1 MNKKKVLFLGSSHTF
16 NVGLHTFR
24 YMDYDLLR
32 KQCQRPYEP
41 NMNLADYK
49 FIYNNRWTKI
59 VSDYLNCVEINVA
72 EAGGSP
78 AYSLEKL
85 LKLEE
90 SGELENIEYIFFEFF
105 SIYRLDDRYFKAENY
120 NDLPRTPG
128 EIEQFLK
135 NPNNDKTLKIKI
147 EKWLIEFDPYEF
159 MGEVLDKLHETIQRL
174 NNKKFIILLWAN
186 TENVLNNFDFDEN
199 ERFKWITD
207 YTPKFPTID
216 NKNNDSVHNWLYEN
230 KWTIEQDHPFWGED
244 LTSDLHPSLTGSK
257 KLAECLIHYINE
269 KYKTN

>member
-105 SIYRLDDRYFKAENY
+105 FNL
-120 NDLPRTPG
+120 
-128 EIEQFLK
+128 
-135 NPNNDKTLKIKI
+135 
-147 EKWLIEFDPYEF
+147 
-159 MGEVLDKLHETIQRL
+159 
-174 NNKKFIILLWAN
+174 
-186 TENVLNNFDFDEN
+186 
-199 ERFKWITD
+199 
-207 YTPKFPTID
+207 
-216 NKNNDSVHNWLYEN
+216 
-230 KWTIEQDHPFWGED
+230 
-244 LTSDLHPSLTGSK
+244 
-257 KLAECLIHYINE
+257 
-269 KYKTN
+269 